1 MVKRQINQTEI
12 EVTTKEGV
20 DKRVEHTLIVDDS
33 VMPSPD
39 ELRVYKEIDPRFI
52 DHFLEMTKAEQTH
65 RHRIAEQKL
74 SIIDRTESSEER
86 MNLWGMSFAFM
97 SLVLFIGI
105 TAYAL
110 YLDSPW
116 FAGFFAVSSVV
127 TIISI
132 FVKAGSKNR
141 DSQ

>member
-39 ELRVYKEIDPRFI
+39 D
-52 DHFLEMTKAEQTH
+52 
-65 RHRIAEQKL
+65 
-74 SIIDRTESSEER
+74 
-86 MNLWGMSFAFM
+86 
-97 SLVLFIGI
+97 
-105 TAYAL
+105 
-110 YLDSPW
+110 
-116 FAGFFAVSSVV
+116 SVV